1 MKTFLKR
8 LMRGVTIV
16 IANMFLA
23 YGLFELAGGIIQ
35 YLQDVG
41 ISSDK
46 IQHLALLIL
55 CALQISINILLYK
68 TLLKKF
74 LESAPKKKPAL
85 YLLLPIISCM
95 IWITMLYVS
104 MFVGYFFSIETTFQL
119 FIGFLPIVLS
129 VLIPIAIAHYLYF
142 YKYVGEAY
150 FVYVFSAFFIMVI
163 PITLILFF
171 SH

>member
-1 MKTFLKR
+1 MKSFLKR

-23 YGLFELAGGIIQ
+23 YGLFELAGGIVK
-35 YLQDVG
+35 YLQNVG

-46 IQHLALLIL
+46 IQHLTLLIL
-55 CALQISINILLYK
+55 CVLQISVNILLYK

-74 LESAPKKKPAL
+74 LECASKKKPAL

-95 IWITMLYVS
+95 IWIIMFYVS
-104 MFVGYFFSIETTFQL
+104 MFVGYSFSIETNFQL

-129 VLIPIAIAHYLYF
+129 VLIPNSIAHYLYF
-142 YKYVGEAY
+142 YKYVSEAY
-150 FVYVFSAFFIMVI
+150 FAYILSVFFIMVI
-163 PITLILFF
+163 PTTLLIFY